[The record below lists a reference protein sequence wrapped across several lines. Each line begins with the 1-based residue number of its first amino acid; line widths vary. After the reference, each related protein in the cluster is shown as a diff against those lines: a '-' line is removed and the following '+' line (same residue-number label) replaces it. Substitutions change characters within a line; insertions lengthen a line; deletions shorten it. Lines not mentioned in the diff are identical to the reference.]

1 MSFARTALLGV
12 LVGTGVAWAASQA
25 NAQAQWQGSSPVFQG
40 DVEQRQRQ
48 LEEQRAERRKAYSVS
63 YPKFMDGGEK
73 PVIAPEKP
81 PVVYL
86 EKNEPPG
93 TIIVDTG
100 GPHALLRAARQP
112 GLRLPDLCRTGRLY
126 LDRNREDQPY
136 HVLAI
141 LDAAA

>member
-1 MSFARTALLGV
+1 MSFAKTALLGV
-12 LVGTGVAWAASQA
+12 LVGTGVTWAAPQA

-81 PVVYL
+81 SHDVA
-86 EKNEPPG
+86 
-93 TIIVDTG
+93 I
-100 GPHALLRAARQP
+100 
-112 GLRLPDLCRTGRLY
+112 GLRESLSWYVSR
-126 LDRNREDQPY
+126 LDRSP
-136 HVLAI
+136 
-141 LDAAA
+141 AAFT